1 MRAVYLKELRSYFT
15 TPLGYVF
22 MAFMLVLFGIYFMLY
37 GLIYQ
42 NSDYSYVLD
51 AVTLLILFALPL
63 LTMRMFSEEMKNKTD
78 QLLFTSPIK
87 IWKIVMGKYLAALTL
102 FTLALVITMLQPIVL
117 SALGGSVPI
126 QKVAGGYIG
135 FFLYG
140 CCFTAIGML
149 ISSMTENQLVA
160 AIASIGVFMLIFLLD
175 GIATML
181 PTSRA
186 FALGAVIIVALIV
199 AFLIYRAIRDIYVTS
214 IVAVVCI
221 GAAVLLFFFVP
232 SVYDNL
238 LVNVADW
245 CSLVTRYSD
254 FYTGVFDF
262 SNVVFYASFTVF
274 VVFLTMQ
281 VIEKRRWS

>member
-78 QLLFTSPIK
+78 QLLLTAPVK
-87 IWKIVMGKYLAALTL
+87 VWKIVLGKYLAAMTL
-102 FTLALVITMLQPIVL
+102 FSIALVITMLQPIVL

-126 QKVAGGYIG
+126 QKVVGGYIG
-135 FFLYG
+135 FWLYG
-140 CCFTAIGML
+140 CAFTAIGML

-175 GIATML
+175 GVAAML
-181 PTSRA
+181 PSTHA
-186 FALGAVIIVALIV
+186 FALGVVILAVLVV
-199 AFLIYRAIRDIYVTS
+199 AFLIYRAIRDIYVTG
-214 IVAVVCI
+214 IIAVLGV

-232 SVYDNL
+232 SLYDNL

-245 CSLVTRYSD
+245 TSLVSRYSD

-262 SNVVFYASFTVF
+262 SNVVFYATFTVF
-274 VVFLTMQ
+274 VVFLTVQ
-281 VIEKRRWS
+281 VIEKRRWN

>member
-102 FTLALVITMLQPIVL
+102 FALALVITMLQPIVL

-126 QKVAGGYIG
+126 QKVVGGYIG

-175 GIATML
+175 GIAAML
-181 PTSRA
+181 PTSRT
-186 FALGAVIIVALIV
+186 FALGVVIIAALIV
-199 AFLIYRAIRDIYVTS
+199 AFLIYRAIKDIYVTG
-214 IVAVVCI
+214 IVSVVSI

-274 VVFLTMQ
+274 VVFLTIQ

>member
-1 MRAVYLKELRSYFT
+1 M
-15 TPLGYVF
+15 
-22 MAFMLVLFGIYFMLY
+22 
-37 GLIYQ
+37 
-42 NSDYSYVLD
+42 
-51 AVTLLILFALPL
+51 
-63 LTMRMFSEEMKNKTD
+63 
-78 QLLFTSPIK
+78 
-87 IWKIVMGKYLAALTL
+87 
-102 FTLALVITMLQPIVL
+102 
-117 SALGGSVPI
+117 PI
-126 QKVAGGYIG
+126 QKVVGGYIG

-175 GIATML
+175 GIAAML
-181 PTSRA
+181 PTSRT
-186 FALGAVIIVALIV
+186 FALGVVIIAALIV
-199 AFLIYRAIRDIYVTS
+199 AFLIYRAIKDIYVTG
-214 IVAVVCI
+214 IVSVVSI

-274 VVFLTMQ
+274 VVFLTIQ

>member
-1 MRAVYLKELRSYFT
+1 MKAVYLKELRSYFT

-42 NSDYSYVLD
+42 SSDYSYVLN

-63 LTMRMFSEEMKNKTD
+63 LTMRMFSEEMKNRTD
-78 QLLFTSPIK
+78 QLLFTAPVK
-87 IWKIVMGKYLAALTL
+87 VWKIVLGKYLAAMTL
-102 FTLALVITMLQPIVL
+102 FTLALAITMFQPIVL

-126 QKVAGGYIG
+126 QKVVGGYIG
-135 FFLYG
+135 FWLYG
-140 CCFTAIGML
+140 CAFTAIGML

-175 GIATML
+175 GVASML
-181 PTSRA
+181 PSTRI
-186 FALGAVIIVALIV
+186 FALGVVIVALLIV
-199 AFLIYRAIRDIYVTS
+199 AFL
-214 IVAVVCI
+214 AVVCVA
-221 GAAVLLFFFVP
+221 AAVLLFFFVP
-232 SVYDNL
+232 SLYDNL

-245 CSLVTRYSD
+245 ASLVTRYTD

-262 SNVVFYASFTVF
+262 SNVVFYLSFTVF
-274 VVFLTMQ
+274 VVFLTVQ
-281 VIEKRRWS
+281 VIEKRRWN